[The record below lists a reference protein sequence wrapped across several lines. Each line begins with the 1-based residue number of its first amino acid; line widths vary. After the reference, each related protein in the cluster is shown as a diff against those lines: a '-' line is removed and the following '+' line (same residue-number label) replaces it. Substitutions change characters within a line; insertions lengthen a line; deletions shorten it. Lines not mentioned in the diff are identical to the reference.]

1 MRWELHLILVL
12 EEVEAIVVF
21 EVLIFFLLLVTPTFI
36 INSLND
42 ALAMTLGMFFITLNY
57 ALYSILI
64 MLRPIVYYYHPVSF
78 D

>member
-12 EEVEAIVVF
+12 GEVEAIFVF
-21 EVLIFFLLLVTPTFI
+21 EVIIFFLLLVTPTSI

-42 ALAMTLGMFFITLNY
+42 VLAMTLGMFFITLNY

-64 MLRPIVYYYHPVSF
+64 MLRSIV
-78 D
+78 

>member
-12 EEVEAIVVF
+12 GEVEAIVVF
-21 EVLIFFLLLVTPTFI
+21 EVIIFFLLLVTPTSI

-42 ALAMTLGMFFITLNY
+42 VLAMTLGMFFITLNY

-64 MLRPIVYYYHPVSF
+64 MLRSIV
-78 D
+78 

>member
-12 EEVEAIVVF
+12 GEVEAIVVF
-21 EVLIFFLLLVTPTFI
+21 EVLIFFLLLVTPTSI

-42 ALAMTLGMFFITLNY
+42 VLAMTLGMFFITLNY

-64 MLRPIVYYYHPVSF
+64 MLRSIV
-78 D
+78 